1 MKTEIVN
8 CLCTKEKL
16 FVLRTK
22 LDRLSSTTIKPVKI
36 YFNNK
41 SKIKIEIALV
51 QSVNKADKREELK
64 KKDNEKYIQKIKSQY
79 LN

>member
-8 CLCTKEKL
+8 YLCTKEKL

-51 QSVNKADKREELK
+51 QSINKADKREELK

-79 LN
+79 